1 VSYGL
6 RDTMANILIIDDD
19 RIFCDMLSHIISQ
32 AGHKSIFRLRL
43 KEGMKEASSRAYDLV
58 LLDVQLPDGNGLK
71 AIELLKRNEGSP
83 EVIIITGFGSPDG
96 AELAIRWGAWD
107 YLDKPASLDRI
118 TLSIL
123 RALEYRK
130 EKLSKSRSIVLERK
144 RIIGE
149 SPAMR
154 ASLDRLAQASRTD
167 VTVLITGETG
177 SGKELFARTLHENSP
192 RCTHPFIVVDCS
204 ALPESLVESLL
215 FGHEKG
221 AFTGAERAQTGLIK
235 LADGGTLFLDEVGE
249 LPLSIQRS
257 FLRVLQERTFRPVGS
272 KREETS
278 NFRLV
283 VATNRD
289 LDAMAELG
297 EFRSDLLFRM
307 RSFVIHLP
315 PLREFREDIKSLA
328 MHFIARAC
336 EKSRIRV
343 KGFSPDFFD
352 VLEAYDWPGNVRE
365 LFHVLQS
372 ALASGFHES
381 VLYPVHLPISVRVAA
396 ARFSLTEKHDPT
408 CIDLTALPQVSSE
421 PEPFKEFRLRLMEA
435 GEKEYFTRIA
445 SLARG
450 NPQEACRLSG
460 LSKSR
465 LYYFLQKLGIS
476 LSSYAPPASS
486 SPENR
491 E

>member
-1 VSYGL
+1 
-6 RDTMANILIIDDD
+6 MANILIIDDD
-19 RIFCDMLSHIISQ
+19 QIFCDMLSRAVGL
-32 AGHKSIFRLRL
+32 AGHESVFRLCL
-43 KEGMKEASSRAYDLV
+43 TEGMKEASSHSYDLV

-71 AIELLKRNEGSP
+71 AIELLKRNESFP

-107 YLDKPASLDRI
+107 YLEKPASLDKI
-118 TLSIL
+118 TLSIS

-144 RIIGE
+144 LIIGE
-149 SPAMR
+149 SRAMR
-154 ASLDRLAQASRTD
+154 TSLDKLAQASRTD

-177 SGKELFARTLHENSP
+177 SGKELFARTLHENSA
-192 RCTHPFIVVDCS
+192 RCARPFIVVDCS
-204 ALPESLVESLL
+204 ALPETLVESLL

-221 AFTGAERAQTGLIK
+221 AFTGAERAQTGLVK

-249 LPLSIQRS
+249 LPLSVQRS
-257 FLRVLQERTFRPVGS
+257 FLRVLQEQTFRPVGS
-272 KREETS
+272 KKEEKS

-283 VATNRD
+283 AATNRD
-289 LDAMAELG
+289 LDAMAKAR
-297 EFRSDLLFRM
+297 EFRIDLLFRL
-307 RSFVIHLP
+307 RSFVLNLP
-315 PLREFREDIKSLA
+315 ALREFPEDIKALA
-328 MHFIARAC
+328 MHFISKAC
-336 EKSRIRV
+336 KKSGMGI
-343 KGFSPDFFD
+343 KGFSTDFFE
-352 VLEAYDWPGNVRE
+352 VLEAYSWPGNVRE
-365 LFHVLQS
+365 LFQVLQS

-381 VLYPVHLPISVRVAA
+381 VLYPVHLPVSVRAAA
-396 ARFSLTEKHDPT
+396 ARSSLSEKQGSICVDRMAWRHT
-408 CIDLTALPQVSSE
+408 GSHLES
-421 PEPFKEFRLRLMEA
+421 FKEFRLRLLKA

-445 SLARG
+445 SLAEG

-476 LSSYAPPASS
+476 LSSFASPTPS
-486 SPENR
+486 GPENR